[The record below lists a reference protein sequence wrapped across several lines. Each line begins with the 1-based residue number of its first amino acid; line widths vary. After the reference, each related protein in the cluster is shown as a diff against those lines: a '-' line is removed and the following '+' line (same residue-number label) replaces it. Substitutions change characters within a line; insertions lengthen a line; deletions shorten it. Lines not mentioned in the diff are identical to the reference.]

1 MVELSSAGRPCFP
14 LPAASFSLL
23 RLPPK
28 DSAQWPP
35 HGHGLQQ
42 EVARCMLDEMCS
54 SPDGSARCRLAVL
67 LRSEQHAVMPVGG
80 LLFLRSPVVVIVHP
94 GETATLLV
102 RFRIDIIF
110 L

>member
-1 MVELSSAGRPCFP
+1 MVEPLSLLQTSDPRPPAIAMVELSSAGRPCFS
-14 LPAASFSLL
+14 LSDASFSLL

-42 EVARCMLDEMCS
+42 EVAHCMLDEMCS

-67 LRSEQHAVMPVGG
+67 VAQ
-80 LLFLRSPVVVIVHP
+80 
-94 GETATLLV
+94 
-102 RFRIDIIF
+102 
-110 L
+110 